1 MTVDHDR
8 VDPERADP
16 RRIGAH
22 VPLELGGSA
31 LAEPIHVDDRGQV
44 REPFVAGVVEG
55 LPDRAL
61 RGLAV
66 TDEDPHVERCP
77 EHTLSGEGDADA
89 DRQALT

>member
-16 RRIGAH
+16 RRVGAH

-31 LAEPIHVDDRGQV
+31 LAEPIHVDDRREI
-44 REPFVAGVVEG
+44 REPFVAGVVER

-77 EHTLSGEGDADA
+77 EHALSGEGDADA